1 MIDFVGKRYKF
12 FLVSGLL
19 ILIGIVSLAIF
30 KLQPGVDFVS
40 GSAIT
45 ARFEKPIDQGDL
57 RTALLNLGYDQA
69 TIQKTPDGD
78 YFIRL
83 REISSQEKEDLTAGL
98 DAKLGK
104 LTILDF
110 YSVSPAIAAKTGRD
124 AGIAIVVAAVF
135 ILAYI
140 AWAFR
145 KMPRPFRWGTCAI
158 VPLLHDAF
166 IVLAVFSLLGW
177 LLNVEVDALFITG
190 ILAVVGYS
198 INNTIVVFD
207 RIRDNMT
214 RGISKDFA
222 SLVNSSVLET
232 FTRSLNTSLT
242 TMFVILA
249 LYFLGGAT
257 IRNFMMVLLVGIMVG
272 TYSASCIAPQLLVV
286 WERGEW
292 GRFFSW
298 LPIGKRKP

>member
-12 FLVSGLL
+12 FLVSGIL
-19 ILIGIVSLAIF
+19 ILIGIISLAVF

-40 GSAIT
+40 GSSIT
-45 ARFEKPIDQGDL
+45 VRFEKPIDQGDL
-57 RTALLNLGYDQA
+57 RTALLNLGYDQT

-98 DAKLGK
+98 GATLGK
-104 LTILDF
+104 LTVLDF
-110 YSVSPAIAAKTGRD
+110 YSVSPVIAAKTGRD
-124 AGIAIVVAAVF
+124 AGIAIIVAAVF

-145 KMPRPFRWGTCAI
+145 KMPKPFRWGTCAI
-158 VPLLHDAF
+158 IPLLHDVF
-166 IVLAVFSLLGW
+166 IVLTVFSLLGW

-190 ILAVVGYS
+190 VLAVVGYS

-207 RIRDNMT
+207 RIRDNTM

-222 SLVNSSVLET
+222 SLVNTSVLET

-242 TMFVILA
+242 TILVILA

-257 IRNFMMVLLVGIMVG
+257 LRNFMLVLLVGVLIG

-286 WERGEW
+286 WDRGEW

-298 LPIGKRKP
+298 LPIGKRRP

>member
-12 FLVSGLL
+12 FLVSGVL
-19 ILIGIVSLAIF
+19 ILVGIISLAVF
-30 KLQPGVDFVS
+30 RLQPGVDFAS

-45 ARFEKPIDQGDL
+45 IRFDRPIDQGDL

-69 TIQKTPDGD
+69 IIQKTPDGD
-78 YFIRL
+78 FFIRV
-83 REISSQEKEDLTAGL
+83 REISPSEKESLTTGL
-98 DAKLGK
+98 EDKFGK
-104 LTILDF
+104 VTVLDF
-110 YSVSPAIAAKTGRD
+110 YSVSPVIAARTGRD
-124 AGIAIVVAAVF
+124 AGIAIIVAAVF

-158 VPLLHDAF
+158 IPILHDVF
-166 IVLAVFSLLGW
+166 IVLTVFSILGW
-177 LLNVEVDALFITG
+177 LLGVEVDALFITG
-190 ILAVVGYS
+190 VLAVVGYS

-214 RGISKDFA
+214 RGISRDFA
-222 SLVNSSVLET
+222 TVVNSSVLET

-242 TMFVILA
+242 TLFVILA
-249 LYFLGGAT
+249 LYLLGGVT
-257 IRNFMMVLLVGIMVG
+257 IRNFMLVLLVGVVVG

-286 WERGEW
+286 WDRGEW
-292 GRFFSW
+292 GHFFSW
-298 LPIGKRKP
+298 LPIGKRKS